1 MSKALTDFGEMQI
14 IYDTSKAVYEG
25 EYSVQYAL
33 LSLSGKV
40 AGTVS
45 SLKMYFNIYS
55 CMRNGKCYKMGTSES
70 FTKFLLVSIY
80 NDFGKEA
87 FIKALSAVKGNSAYR
102 DSVKNSQPGLLRA
115 CLGAISECAVD
126 VEYDKIPT
134 APIDI
139 TKNKSEMNTPLASV
153 ASQKTVMV

>member
-40 AGTVS
+40 TGTES
-45 SLKMYFNIYS
+45 SLKMYFNIYA

-70 FTKFLLVSIY
+70 FTKFMLVSIY
-80 NDFGKEA
+80 KDF
-87 FIKALSAVKGNSAYR
+87 
-102 DSVKNSQPGLLRA
+102 
-115 CLGAISECAVD
+115 
-126 VEYDKIPT
+126 
-134 APIDI
+134 
-139 TKNKSEMNTPLASV
+139 
-153 ASQKTVMV
+153 